1 MKGFFKLLDIALA
14 NKKDYF
20 TKPVLYCEPCNEAGL
35 FKNGNKMVRVA
46 LGDLIQLWTNGSGW
60 KLITPRD
67 IYYLFKINWDT
78 PSNKTYALA
87 WSSKLRQ
94 IVRLYKINF
103 RKLHQELIVAQ
114 SHFPTKD

>member
-46 LGDLIQLWTNGSGW
+46 LGDLIQLWTNGSSW

-67 IYYLFKINWDT
+67 IYYIYKGNWDT

-94 IVRLYKINF
+94 IVRLYKVNF
-103 RKLHQELIVAQ
+103 QKLHQELLLAQ
-114 SHFPTKD
+114 SHFPKE